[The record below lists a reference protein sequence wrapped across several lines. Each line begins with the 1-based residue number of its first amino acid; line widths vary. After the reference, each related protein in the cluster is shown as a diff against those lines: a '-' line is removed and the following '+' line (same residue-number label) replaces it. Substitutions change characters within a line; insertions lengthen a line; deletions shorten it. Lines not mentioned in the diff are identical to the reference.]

1 MTPTYTLRQY
11 EQAGRD
17 CNEVY
22 ELAEKRIKAGCL
34 PVSREALANA
44 FQVFRYAFQEW
55 AGTKE
60 VGVVLRALMYREL
73 RRGGIP
79 VYQKPEIDEMEIHV
93 EDQETAEAIER
104 ILKKDG
110 YKEDGN

>member
-17 CNEVY
+17 CEEVY

-60 VGVVLRALMYREL
+60 VGVVLRALMYKEL
-73 RRGGIP
+73 RRSAPRI
-79 VYQKPEIDEMEIHV
+79 YQKEEMEIYV
-93 EDQETAEAIER
+93 EDEETAEAIER
-104 ILKKDG
+104 LLKKDG